1 MNSTLTTGILPVLMI
16 VAAAT
21 DATSL
26 KIPNWVCGLLAL
38 LFFPMAFLNGMPAQ
52 DFLWHLMTGLILFVA
67 GYLLFALRLFGGG
80 DGKLMAAAGLWF
92 GTADT
97 MEFLIYT
104 VLAGGVLV
112 VVIALLAMV
121 QMHFDYTGASF
132 SASLRKLAPK
142 VPYGVALAVGAIL
155 AFPNSWWM
163 QHVA

>member
-1 MNSTLTTGILPVLMI
+1 MNSTLTMGILPVLMI

-26 KIPNWVCGLLAL
+26 RIPNWVCGLLAL
-38 LFFPMAFLNGMPAQ
+38 LFFPMAFLNGMSGQ
-52 DFLWHLMTGLILFVA
+52 DFLWHLMTGLALFAA

-104 VLAGGVLV
+104 TLAGGVLV
-112 VVIALLAMV
+112 IVIALLAMV